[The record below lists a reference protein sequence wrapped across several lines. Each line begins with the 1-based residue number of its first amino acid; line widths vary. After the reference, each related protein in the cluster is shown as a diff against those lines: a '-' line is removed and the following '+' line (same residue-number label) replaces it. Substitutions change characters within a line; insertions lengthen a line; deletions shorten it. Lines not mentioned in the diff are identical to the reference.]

1 MADDIKPAGYRPRIV
16 DTEIRRF
23 LEVFGAVEVAGTKW
37 CGKTWTSRAHAASIS
52 YVDRGNNLALA
63 KADPSLMLIGDA
75 PHVIDEWQRVPALWD
90 VVRHAVDDA
99 AGKKGLWILTGSSTP
114 RKKEE
119 RPAHSGAGRIGR
131 IRMLPMSLSESGES
145 NAAVSLAGLFRGE
158 FSRQKVEADTREL
171 LDVACRGGW
180 PEAINAPTARA
191 QTMAREYL
199 RAILDESI
207 PALGKSSDMAER
219 LIASLARNLCQAA
232 TYQTLRLDMYGG
244 EEDPEGLANDKTIV
258 DYLETLR
265 SLYFIEGVKG
275 WVPPARSPKRVQ
287 LKEKRYFA
295 DPSLAVA
302 ALGMTPESLLEDWQT
317 FGLIF
322 ENLCM
327 RDVLVYARALPNVGM
342 TPVRYYR
349 DDSGLE
355 ADAII
360 ELADGR
366 WAALEFK
373 VSEDKVPDGIE
384 NLERLRAKLLK
395 NPHAR
400 TREPEFLAVI
410 VGLGEYARKSK
421 EGVYVIPLRTLG
433 A

>member
-1 MADDIKPAGYRPRIV
+1 
-16 DTEIRRF
+16 
-23 LEVFGAVEVAGTKW
+23 
-37 CGKTWTSRAHAASIS
+37 
-52 YVDRGNNLALA
+52 
-63 KADPSLMLIGDA
+63 
-75 PHVIDEWQRVPALWD
+75 
-90 VVRHAVDDA
+90 
-99 AGKKGLWILTGSSTP
+99 
-114 RKKEE
+114 
-119 RPAHSGAGRIGR
+119 
-131 IRMLPMSLSESGES
+131 
-145 NAAVSLAGLFRGE
+145 
-158 FSRQKVEADTREL
+158 
-171 LDVACRGGW
+171 
-180 PEAINAPTARA
+180 
-191 QTMAREYL
+191 
-199 RAILDESI
+199 
-207 PALGKSSDMAER
+207 
-219 LIASLARNLCQAA
+219 
-232 TYQTLRLDMYGG
+232 
-244 EEDPEGLANDKTIV
+244 
-258 DYLETLR
+258 
-265 SLYFIEGVKG
+265 
-275 WVPPARSPKRVQ
+275 
-287 LKEKRYFA
+287 
-295 DPSLAVA
+295 
-302 ALGMTPESLLEDWQT
+302 
-317 FGLIF
+317 
-322 ENLCM
+322 M